1 MASGL
6 DAAADAVTRGDLDAA
21 RTILTRALDLLRGLG
36 SLVDGLAQN
45 ADLAADSEMIAGY
58 IEALSILAVDDP
70 DRLQAFAD
78 SLRYAGR
85 LKILPP
91 PVGNDQPE

>member
-1 MASGL
+1 MPIS
-6 DAAADAVTRGDLDAA
+6 RP
-21 RTILTRALDLLRGLG
+21 I
-36 SLVDGLAQN
+36 
-45 ADLAADSEMIAGY
+45 SEMIAGY